1 MANGFAGIKPFLNSD
16 ADANTHADAAYEA
29 SIVAQGCAKFG
40 NVPKAYTDV
49 LAGLTAFHCSTP
61 ATLLHVKRALR
72 YSLDHRDS
80 RFGVTFPNVATVTSL
95 EAMNARQVAIF
106 EQQKTATS
114 SISSIA
120 WIPHVIG
127 KTPISVGSYEG
138 VCAIKPL
145 LNGSSQVVLFQQRLL
160 PTDVKPDM
168 GEMFS
173 RINAEA
179 KTNNVSALMLLS
191 SPDKATSDMIAGAV
205 EDNVFVDEC
214 EPDAGGG
221 FEFSVDYPSLH
232 EEFAERTVKRMC
244 SIIVENGV
252 TSYRYEQFL
261 AKDLLT
267 RIMWHMKHL
276 DKTVRE
282 IGAEL
287 GIGYSTVSKRLKGLD
302 DKAESWWTSEYLDR
316 QIEHYLCSTDKPDG
330 NRTVFVD

>member
-16 ADANTHADAAYEA
+16 PDANTHAEAAYEA
-29 SIVAQGCAKFG
+29 SIEPQGCVRFG
-40 NVPKAYTDV
+40 NIPGAYTDV

-95 EAMNARQVAIF
+95 EAMNARQAAIL
-106 EQQKTATS
+106 QQQENENS

-138 VCAIKPL
+138 FCAIKPH

-160 PTDVKPDM
+160 PTDVKSEM

-191 SPDKATSDMIAGAV
+191 SPDKATSDMISSAV

-221 FEFSVDYPSLH
+221 FQFSVDYPSLRD
-232 EEFAERTVKRMC
+232 EYDAYTVKRMC

-252 TSYRYEQFL
+252 ASYRYEKFL
-261 AKDLLT
+261 ARDLLT
-267 RIMWHMKHL
+267 RIMWHMKRI

-287 GIGYSTVSKRLKGLD
+287 GICYSTVSKHLKGLD

-316 QIEHYLCSTDKPDG
+316 QIEHYLCSIDKPEG
-330 NRTVFVD
+330 NRTDFVD

>member
-1 MANGFAGIKPFLNSD
+1 MANGFAGIKPYRHRD
-16 ADANTHADAAYEA
+16 ADADTHADAAYEA
-29 SIVAQGCAKFG
+29 SIAAQGCAKFG
-40 NVPKAYTDV
+40 NFPGAYTDV
-49 LAGLTAFHCSTP
+49 LPGLTAFHCSTP
-61 ATLLHVKRALR
+61 AALLHVKRALR

-80 RFGVTFPNVATVTSL
+80 RFGLLFPYVNSVKSL
-95 EAMNARQVAIF
+95 ESLNARQAAILQQ
-106 EQQKTATS
+106 QQKENS
-114 SISSIA
+114 SISQIA
-120 WIPHVIG
+120 WIAHVIG

-138 VCAIKPL
+138 LCAIKPHL
-145 LNGSSQVVLFQQRLL
+145 DRSSQVVIFQQRLL
-160 PTDVKPDM
+160 PTDVKPEM

-179 KTNNVSALMLLS
+179 KANNVSALMLLS
-191 SPDKATSDMIAGAV
+191 SPDKATSDMIASAV
-205 EDNVFVDEC
+205 EDSVFVDEC
-214 EPDAGGG
+214 EPDEGGG
-221 FEFSVDYPSLH
+221 FKFSVDYPSLH
-232 EEFAERTVKRMC
+232 EEFDVWIVKRMC

-252 TSYRYEQFL
+252 ISYRYEQFL

-267 RIMWHMKHL
+267 RIMWHMKRL